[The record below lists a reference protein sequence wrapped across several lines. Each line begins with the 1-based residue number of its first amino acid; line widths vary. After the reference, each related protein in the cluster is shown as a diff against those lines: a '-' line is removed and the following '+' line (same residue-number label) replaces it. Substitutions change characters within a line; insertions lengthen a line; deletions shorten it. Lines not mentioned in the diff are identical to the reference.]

1 MDVIGAGGWDTLEGI
16 TKEACSVG
24 HDSPGHIRRH
34 CRITFHSQGGCSLHK
49 QKMMI
54 FNVIHQ

>member
-24 HDSPGHIRRH
+24 YDSPGHMRRH
-34 CRITFHSQGGCSLHK
+34 CQITFTVREGVACT
-49 QKMMI
+49 
-54 FNVIHQ
+54 NRR